1 MLAKLY
7 VYDFDKILNFIYA
20 YLSQRKQEIKVG
32 STLCYLLNILFG
44 IPQGSILGPLLF
56 IIYVCDLYILNDD
69 IPAGNY
75 TFKVNNRNTR
85 TKCEICSKLTIK
97 TPERRHWR
105 RSGAFIVNFEH
116 ISHFVLVFLSLTLS
130 RQMPAGIKF
139 GSYAR
144 DTDPF
149 VYRENFNQKL
159 TRTILLKKRR
169 IVIKSFIF
177 SHFNY

>member
-1 MLAKLY
+1 MSYLLLAKLY

-56 IIYVCDLYILNDD
+56 IIYVCNLYILNDD

-97 TPERRHWR
+97 T
-105 RSGAFIVNFEH
+105 SQLA
-116 ISHFVLVFLSLTLS
+116 
-130 RQMPAGIKF
+130 
-139 GSYAR
+139 
-144 DTDPF
+144 
-149 VYRENFNQKL
+149 
-159 TRTILLKKRR
+159 
-169 IVIKSFIF
+169 SFWCL
-177 SHFNY
+177 YC